1 MKIIQVA
8 GDNLFHLAA
17 VHLADATQ
25 WIRIAQINRISDP
38 MLRGV
43 TTLLIP
49 DVERDSGGGI
59 APQ

>member
-17 VHLADATQ
+17 VHLGDATQ
-25 WIRIAQINRISDP
+25 WIRIAQLNHISDP

-49 DVERDSGGGI
+49 SVARDLGGGV
-59 APQ
+59 ASQ